1 MNLEERNGYLDSLQR
16 LGIKLE
22 LDRVSRFLDG
32 LGRPAERFRALL
44 VTGTNGKGSVST
56 YLSSALSHM
65 GFRTG
70 LYTSPHLVRVE
81 ERIKIDGAQIPEET
95 LTSLV
100 GFLKE
105 KVDEAISKGVLPQPL
120 TFFELLTVAAFL
132 WFKEEKVDWAVLEIG
147 LGGRLDA
154 TNVVNPEASVI
165 TTVALDHTQILG
177 KTVAQI
183 AREKAGIVKPGK
195 PVIIGKLPPSARR
208 VIEETCQERN
218 APLFGAF
225 DPPRRL
231 LRNGRAGWLYRS
243 EGGDYLYRPSLLGVH
258 QAYNAAIALKTLE
271 LLSLDPLNPERVCEK
286 ALLGL
291 QEAKIEG
298 RLEWARENMLLD
310 GAHNP
315 AGMAT
320 LVAYLKSKGL
330 RNLSCL
336 FGVSNDKRMIT
347 MARLLFPFCRRVVL
361 TRSDV
366 AKAQDPLELSHML
379 RQAGLRVPMEVEL
392 DPQKALARL
401 REGAQ
406 TQETLLV
413 TGSLYLVGNI
423 KAILERE

>member
-1 MNLEERNGYLDSLQR
+1 M
-16 LGIKLE
+16 
-22 LDRVSRFLDG
+22 
-32 LGRPAERFRALL
+32 
-44 VTGTNGKGSVST
+44 
-56 YLSSALSHM
+56 
-65 GFRTG
+65 
-70 LYTSPHLVRVE
+70 
-81 ERIKIDGAQIPEET
+81 
-95 LTSLV
+95 
-100 GFLKE
+100 
-105 KVDEAISKGVLPQPL
+105 
-120 TFFELLTVAAFL
+120 
-132 WFKEEKVDWAVLEIG
+132 
-147 LGGRLDA
+147 
-154 TNVVNPEASVI
+154 
-165 TTVALDHTQILG
+165 
-177 KTVAQI
+177 
-183 AREKAGIVKPGK
+183 
-195 PVIIGKLPPSARR
+195 
-208 VIEETCQERN
+208 
-218 APLFGAF
+218 
-225 DPPRRL
+225 
-231 LRNGRAGWLYRS
+231 
-243 EGGDYLYRPSLLGVH
+243 GVH

-366 AKAQDPLELSHML
+366 AKAQDPLELSNML
-379 RQAGLRVPMEVEL
+379 HQAGLRIPMEVEL

-401 REGAQ
+401 RKGARP
-406 TQETLLV
+406 QETLLV

-423 KAILERE
+423 KALLERE

>member
-1 MNLEERNGYLDSLQR
+1 M
-16 LGIKLE
+16 E

-195 PVIIGKLPPSARR
+195 PVIFDD
-208 VIEETCQERN
+208 TCRYPGIDQKN
-218 APLFGAF
+218 
-225 DPPRRL
+225 
-231 LRNGRAGWLYRS
+231 
-243 EGGDYLYRPSLLGVH
+243 
-258 QAYNAAIALKTLE
+258 
-271 LLSLDPLNPERVCEK
+271 
-286 ALLGL
+286 
-291 QEAKIEG
+291 
-298 RLEWARENMLLD
+298 
-310 GAHNP
+310 
-315 AGMAT
+315 
-320 LVAYLKSKGL
+320 
-330 RNLSCL
+330 
-336 FGVSNDKRMIT
+336 
-347 MARLLFPFCRRVVL
+347 CR
-361 TRSDV
+361 
-366 AKAQDPLELSHML
+366 
-379 RQAGLRVPMEVEL
+379 G
-392 DPQKALARL
+392 
-401 REGAQ
+401 
-406 TQETLLV
+406 
-413 TGSLYLVGNI
+413 
-423 KAILERE
+423 

>member
-32 LGRPAERFRALL
+32 LGRPAEKFRALL

-56 YLSSALSHM
+56 YLSSALSRM
-65 GFRTG
+65 GFKTG

-105 KVDEAISKGVLPQPL
+105 KVDEAVSQRVLPQPL

-195 PVIIGKLPPSARR
+195 PVIIGKLPPSARS
-208 VIEETCQERN
+208 VIDGVCQERN

-231 LRNGRAGWLYRS
+231 FRSGRAGWLYRS
-243 EGGDYLYRPSLLGVH
+243 EGGDYLYRPSLLGIH

-271 LLSLDPLNPERVCEK
+271 LLSLDPRNPKRVSEK